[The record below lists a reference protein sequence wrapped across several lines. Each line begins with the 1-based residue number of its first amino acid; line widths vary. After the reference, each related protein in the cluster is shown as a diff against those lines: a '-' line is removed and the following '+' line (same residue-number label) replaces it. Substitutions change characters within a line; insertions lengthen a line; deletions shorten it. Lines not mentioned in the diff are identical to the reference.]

1 MLKLVFALS
10 LVVQIGMLGCAFSKK
25 PKDDGKSPQT
35 MDALDQLQDQ
45 DLKIQIVETPT
56 FNEYFVKFSW
66 PSAKKVRV
74 ELSEAGKIVST
85 ELENRTQ
92 IPIRGG
98 TTRTFLVTVYNSIGG
113 NIFKKDVTVTAPVD
127 MEILEDFKIERSE
140 SYKLNRL
147 YVGPSKSIILNGNN
161 LTIEADRINFSIDSK
176 IQTGGQIQASTP
188 EQLLGSKIDI
198 KTRIATGRL
207 TVWLDG
213 FHGRDGRSGDEIDQE
228 NGFVDSPAPELQGTP
243 AGEGKVNSTRHSD
256 AECRAMGANG
266 GPGKPGAQGTSGEN
280 GQNGGNSGSFNLIV
294 DSVRQSDLIV
304 EVIPTLGEPGKG
316 GAGGIG
322 RAGGPGGPANKSM
335 CGGQAGAQG
344 PRGPSGKNGEN
355 GHKGSLGSISVT
367 PGIEL
372 KVR

>member
-113 NIFKKDVTVTAPVD
+113 NIFKKDVTVTAP
-127 MEILEDFKIERSE
+127 EDFEVRGEYKIPSDRTFR
-140 SYKLNRL
+140 YNRIAFHPGAKLNTT
-147 YVGPSKSIILNGNN
+147 GNN
-161 LTIEADRINFSIDSK
+161 LFIEADRIDFGVDGK
-176 IQTGGQIQASTP
+176 IMTGGQIQASTP

-213 FHGRDGRSGDEIDQE
+213 FHGRDGKSGDEIDKE
-228 NGFVDSPAPELQGTP
+228 NGFVDSPAPELQGAP
-243 AGEGKVNSTRHSD
+243 AGEGKPNNTRHSD
-256 AECRAMGANG
+256 NDCRATGPNG
-266 GPGKPGAQGTSGEN
+266 GTGKQGAQGTAGED